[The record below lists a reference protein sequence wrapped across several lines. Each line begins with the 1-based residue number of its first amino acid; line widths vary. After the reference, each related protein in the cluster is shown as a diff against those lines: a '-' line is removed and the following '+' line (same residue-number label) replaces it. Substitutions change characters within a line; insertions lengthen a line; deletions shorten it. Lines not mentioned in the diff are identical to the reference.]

1 MATVTAPVDISVE
14 SLRTTRAS
22 LHALAEH
29 VMAASQYAHKRR
41 IGLRQATG
49 GFATQPFVVD
59 GAERRLAV
67 VGTELVVRD
76 DVRGQATE
84 RRVPITNLRAAAG
97 LTGGPV
103 GMPSD
108 AYRPS
113 PLPDPDGELAVDS
126 RAAALFADFYALVQA
141 ALTVF
146 AAELAGE
153 GPSEIQLWPEHF
165 DLATMISEVNYGGSP
180 GDAAH
185 DEPYLYVG
193 PFEPPPRGGFWN
205 EPFGASRPWAEI
217 AGVDDAIRFF
227 REGRAARRHD
237 G

>member
-1 MATVTAPVDISVE
+1 VTAPADISEE

-22 LHALAEH
+22 LHAVAEH

-76 DVRGQATE
+76 DRQGEATE
-84 RRVPITNLRAAAG
+84 RRVPITNLRGAAD

-103 GMPSD
+103 GMPS
-108 AYRPS
+108 AVYRPS
-113 PLPDPDGELAVDS
+113 PMPDPGSDLAVDPA
-126 RAAALFADFYALVQA
+126 AAALIADFYALVQA

-153 GPSEIQLWPEHF
+153 GPSESQLWPEHF
-165 DLATMISEVNYGGSP
+165 DLASIISEVNYGGSP
-180 GDAAH
+180 GDAGH

-205 EPFGASRPWAEI
+205 EPFGASRPWGEI
-217 AGVDDAIRFF
+217 AGVDDAVKFF

>member
-1 MATVTAPVDISVE
+1 VTAPADISAG

-29 VMAASQYAHKRR
+29 VMAASQYAHKGR

-59 GAERRLAV
+59 GAERRVAV
-67 VGTELVVRD
+67 VGTELAVRD
-76 DVRGQATE
+76 DRQGEATE

-103 GMPSD
+103 GMSPD
-108 AYRPS
+108 VYRPS
-113 PLPDPDGELAVDS
+113 PMPDPDGDLALDPG
-126 RAAALFADFYALVQA
+126 ATALVADFYALVQA

-153 GPSEIQLWPEHF
+153 GPSESQLWPEHF
-165 DLATMISEVNYGGSP
+165 DLATTISEVNYGGSP
-180 GDAAH
+180 GDAGH

-193 PFEPPPRGGFWN
+193 PFEPPAPGGFWN
-205 EPFGASRPWAEI
+205 EPFGASRPFGEI
-217 AGVDDAIRFF
+217 TGVDEAVRFF
-227 REGRAARRHD
+227 REGRATRRQ
-237 G
+237 GG

>member
-1 MATVTAPVDISVE
+1 VTAPAEISAE
-14 SLRTTRAS
+14 ALRTTRVS

-29 VMAASQYAHKRR
+29 VMAASQYEQKRR

-67 VGTELVVRD
+67 MGTDLVVRD
-76 DVRGQATE
+76 DVRGEAAE
-84 RRVPITNLRAAAG
+84 RRAPIASLRAAGG

-103 GMPSD
+103 GMSSD

-113 PLPDPDGELAVDS
+113 PMPDPDGELAVDPG
-126 RAAALFADFYALVQA
+126 AAALFADFYALVQA

-146 AAELAGE
+146 AAELVGE
-153 GPSEIQLWPEHF
+153 SPSEIQLWPEHF
-165 DLATMISEVNYGGSP
+165 DLATAISGANYGGSP
-180 GDAAH
+180 GDAGH

-205 EPFGASRPWAEI
+205 EPFGASRPWGEI
-217 AGVDDAIRFF
+217 VSVDEAVRFF
-227 REGRAARRHD
+227 REGRAIRSDNA
-237 G
+237 

>member
-1 MATVTAPVDISVE
+1 MAAPADISAE
-14 SLRTTRAS
+14 LLRTTRAS
-22 LHALAEH
+22 LHAVAEH
-29 VMAASQYAHKRR
+29 VLAASQYAQKRR

-67 VGTELVVRD
+67 VGTELVARD
-76 DVRGQATE
+76 DRQGEATE

-108 AYRPS
+108 VYRPS
-113 PLPDPDGELAVDS
+113 PMPDPDGALALD
-126 RAAALFADFYALVQA
+126 RGAAALLADLYALVQA
-141 ALTVF
+141 TLTVF
-146 AAELAGE
+146 AAELAEE

-165 DLATMISEVNYGGSP
+165 DLATTISGVNYGGSP

-205 EPFGASRPWAEI
+205 EPFGASRPWREI
-217 AGVDDAIRFF
+217 AGVDAAVGFF
-227 REGRAARRHD
+227 REGRVARRHD
-237 G
+237 R